1 MKTHFEYLHTG
12 MRREEVD
19 AWVNKWNEDAGELRL
34 FFDSWNELS
43 KVQRRKGFWILAHLC
58 AQSRVAQ
65 PYVSKVY
72 DLFLHAEDSSIRRE
86 SFTILFN
93 LQISEEMESK
103 MLEHA
108 FATLGSKE
116 AEVAERHH
124 GLKWL
129 IRSCES
135 YPELYE
141 EVISTLDFSK
151 EFATPAWKNYSTKL
165 IAKLESKKLKALKYR
180 RQ

>member
-1 MKTHFEYLHTG
+1 MNSHFNYLHTG

-19 AWVNKWNEDAGELRL
+19 AWVKKWNEDADELRL
-34 FFDSWNELS
+34 FFESWNELS
-43 KVQRRKGFWILAHLC
+43 KVQRRKGFWILSHLC
-58 AQSRVAQ
+58 AQSNAAQ
-65 PYVSKVY
+65 PYVNHVY

-86 SFTILFN
+86 SFTILFH
-93 LQISEEMESK
+93 LTISEEMESR

-124 GLKWL
+124 GLQWL
-129 IRSCES
+129 LRSCET

-141 EVISTLDFSK
+141 EVISTLDFAK

-165 IAKLESKKLKALKYR
+165 ITKLENKKNKALKSK